1 MEFLNRIRDLAEKTL
16 DLKDQLA
23 TEEATKNALIMP
35 FISILG
41 YDVFNPREVVPE
53 FTADVGTKKGER
65 VDYAIQKDGH
75 PIILIECK
83 SCHRKL
89 DDTHISQLYRYFA
102 TTSARFG
109 VLTNGLL
116 YWFYTDLDAPNVMDT
131 KPFLEVDILNIKENL
146 VDELKKFTK
155 ESFDVE
161 DITST
166 ASELKHTR
174 EIRGILEEE
183 YSNPSDEFVRFF
195 GGRISA
201 GRMTQQVRDGLA
213 PLAKKAF
220 YQFVNDKISERLKS
234 ALGEDLRV
242 AANQGS
248 SLSDQPNTPNKSEEA
263 SEKEIDAQII
273 TTEEE
278 LHAYYLVKSL
288 LYGVVEPRRVAIRDR
303 ISYCGVLLDDNNR
316 KPICRL
322 HFNTSQKHIGLF
334 DSERKEERIPIGSVE
349 EIYQFGD
356 RLRETIKLY
365 DSSEPTESGE

>member
-1 MEFLNRIRDLAEKTL
+1 M
-16 DLKDQLA
+16 
-23 TEEATKNALIMP
+23 
-35 FISILG
+35 
-41 YDVFNPREVVPE
+41 
-53 FTADVGTKKGER
+53 
-65 VDYAIQKDGH
+65 
-75 PIILIECK
+75 
-83 SCHRKL
+83 
-89 DDTHISQLYRYFA
+89 
-102 TTSARFG
+102 
-109 VLTNGLL
+109 LTNGLL

-278 LHAYYLVKSL
+278 LHAYLFSKKS
-288 LYGVVEPRRVAIRDR
+288 VVWSR
-303 ISYCGVLLDDNNR
+303 
-316 KPICRL
+316 
-322 HFNTSQKHIGLF
+322 
-334 DSERKEERIPIGSVE
+334 
-349 EIYQFGD
+349 
-356 RLRETIKLY
+356 
-365 DSSEPTESGE
+365 